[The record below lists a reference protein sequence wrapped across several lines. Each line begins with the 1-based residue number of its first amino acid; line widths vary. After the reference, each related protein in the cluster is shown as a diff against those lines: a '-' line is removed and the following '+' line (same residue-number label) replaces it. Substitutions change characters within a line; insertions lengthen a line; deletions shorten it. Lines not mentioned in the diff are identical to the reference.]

1 MYDLGD
7 LAGDV
12 GGMVG
17 MLLGASIF
25 GLYQY
30 LQNILLKYALTDKKA

>member
-25 GLYQY
+25 GFYQN
-30 LQNILLKYALTDKKA
+30 LQDILLKYALTDKRA